1 MQQCMKM
8 QNSNTQLDI
17 NQLQYA
23 LHRTL
28 YQTVRNCTRSRVHLW
43 RIPGKLPRQMEEA
56 MVVNKS
62 EVNRSLRGPDWIWS
76 TLENHHH
83 SLSLYHEQIIPVK
96 NSKHKWQMNPPKT
109 SLWIL
114 QSGGRASHGFNSG
127 FCQIPQSP
135 SVNINQTRFCPKP
148 TPCTKATN
156 TQTPMS
162 YIYLGGNMLIQT
174 ARKEHA
180 FLVRMQSN
188 KAGCNV
194 FWLNFLESLAA
205 QWGKLSV
212 GNIRSE

>member
-1 MQQCMKM
+1 MYY
-8 QNSNTQLDI
+8 I
-17 NQLQYA
+17 A
-23 LHRTL
+23 LFTKPCAIAHG
-28 YQTVRNCTRSRVHLW
+28 VHLW

-83 SLSLYHEQIIPVK
+83 SLSLHHEQFTSVK

-188 KAGCNV
+188 KAGGNV

>member
-1 MQQCMKM
+1 MYY
-8 QNSNTQLDI
+8 I
-17 NQLQYA
+17 A
-23 LHRTL
+23 LFTKPCAIAHG
-28 YQTVRNCTRSRVHLW
+28 VNLW

-83 SLSLYHEQIIPVK
+83 SLSLYHEQITPVK

-135 SVNINQTRFCPKP
+135 SVNINQTRFCPKH